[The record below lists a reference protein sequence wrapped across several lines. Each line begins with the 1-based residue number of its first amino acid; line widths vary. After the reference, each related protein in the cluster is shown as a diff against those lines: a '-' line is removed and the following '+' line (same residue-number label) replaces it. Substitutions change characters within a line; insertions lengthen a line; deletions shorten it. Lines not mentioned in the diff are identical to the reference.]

1 MKILY
6 WVILFNFFCLP
17 LKVNAD
23 ANNVNVDSSKANADS
38 SVTLE
43 PNKNAELSANAEFV
57 VTLRSPY
64 TERDK
69 HHDYGNELLKL
80 ALEKTR
86 KKYGD
91 FRLQDMPRINY
102 VRTLKAAVDNTYPN
116 LFFEANYEE
125 SFTTQSGLTFINFP
139 VDLGVIGHRVCFI
152 NPKLKESGKQFRTLE
167 DLKPHS
173 FAHGI
178 GWADTQIF
186 RHNGLT
192 VREIENYD
200 GLFLMIISGRI
211 DFFCRGANEVLHE
224 KNQFKELPNLVID
237 DSFMLVYP
245 LPRFF
250 YTNNKNVL
258 AKERIELG
266 INMAYTDGSLKKVWL
281 KHFSDSLKYVN
292 PGARTVIYLENPLLG
307 TLKVKEQPDFIY
319 LLESE
324 PKRSGGATKNTHD
337 KVK

>member
-6 WVILFNFFCLP
+6 SLLFFNFFYLS
-17 LKVNAD
+17 LYVNAD
-23 ANNVNVDSSKANADS
+23 PSVNIKIDR
-38 SVTLE
+38 
-43 PNKNAELSANAEFV
+43 NAESSANPEFV
-57 VTLRSPY
+57 VTLRSGY

-69 HHDYGNELLKL
+69 HHDYGNELLQL

-91 FRLQDMPRINY
+91 FRLQDLPRLNY
-102 VRTLKAAVDNTYPN
+102 VRTLKAAVDNSYPN
-116 LFFEANYEE
+116 LFFEANYD
-125 SFTTQSGLTFINFP
+125 QSLSTDGGLTFISFP

-167 DLKPHS
+167 DLKPYT

-178 GWADTQIF
+178 AWADTQIF

-211 DFFCRGANEVLHE
+211 DFFCRGANEVLDE
-224 KNQFKELPNLVID
+224 RNQFKELDLVID

-250 YTNNKNVL
+250 YTNSKNVL

-266 INMAYTDGSLKKVWL
+266 INLAYTDGSLKKLWL
-281 KHFSDSLKYVN
+281 KHFSASLKYVN
-292 PGARTVIYLENPLLG
+292 PGARNIIPMENPLLG
-307 TLKVKEQPDFIY
+307 DLKFKEQPDFIY
-319 LLESE
+319 LLQNETQNT
-324 PKRSGGATKNTHD
+324 GGPTKTPQR
-337 KVK
+337 KP

>member
-6 WVILFNFFCLP
+6 SILLFNFFYLP
-17 LKVNAD
+17 FHV
-23 ANNVNVDSSKANADS
+23 NADS
-38 SVTLE
+38 SANMKTEL
-43 PNKNAELSANAEFV
+43 NAESSANAEFV
-57 VTLRSPY
+57 VTLRSGY

-69 HHDYGNELLKL
+69 HHDYGNELLQL

-91 FRLQDMPRINY
+91 FRLQDLPRLNY
-102 VRTLKAAVDNTYPN
+102 VRTLKAAVDNSYPN
-116 LFFEANYEE
+116 LFFEANYDR
-125 SFTTQSGLTFINFP
+125 SLSTDGGLTFISFP

-152 NPKLKESGKQFRTLE
+152 NPKLKDSGKQFRTLE
-167 DLKPHS
+167 DLKPYT

-178 GWADTQIF
+178 AWADTQIF

-200 GLFLMIISGRI
+200 GLFLMVISGRI
-211 DFFCRGANEVLHE
+211 DFFCRGANEVLDE
-224 KNQFKELPNLVID
+224 KNQFKELDLVID

-250 YTNNKNVL
+250 YTNSKNEL

-266 INMAYTDGSLKKVWL
+266 INLAYTDGSLKKVWL
-281 KHFSDSLKYVN
+281 KHFSASLKYVN
-292 PGARTVIYLENPLLG
+292 PGARTIIPMENPLLG
-307 TLKVKEQPDFIY
+307 DLKFKEQPDFIY
-319 LLESE
+319 LLQNE
-324 PKRSGGATKNTHD
+324 PHNTGGGAKTLQRKP
-337 KVK
+337 